1 MQETCR
7 SGRFQILFF
16 SFLLAAEAYAERFLF
31 RSFMRLLL
39 HTAGNGSAVPCA
51 PAAACTAGGAVS
63 AAGASSGLPVPDDA
77 PDRKTYCQH
86 QDRDNHKINEI
97 GCKP

>member
-63 AAGASSGLPVPDDA
+63 AAGAFPCLPVADHA

>member
-63 AAGASSGLPVPDDA
+63 AAGAFPGLPVPDHA
-77 PDRKTYCQH
+77 PDRKAYCQH
-86 QDRDNHKINEI
+86 QDCDNHKINEI